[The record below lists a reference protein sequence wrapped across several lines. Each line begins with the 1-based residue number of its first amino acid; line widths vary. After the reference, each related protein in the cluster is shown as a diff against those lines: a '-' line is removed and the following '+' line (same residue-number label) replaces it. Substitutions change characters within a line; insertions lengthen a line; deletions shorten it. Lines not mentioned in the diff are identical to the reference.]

1 MMVVAPMRLAKAVV
15 SHLGV
20 SGRGSFVVI
29 PGIEVG
35 QPRVPFPL
43 GPARLAAQ
51 GSIKLLFD

>member
-1 MMVVAPMRLAKAVV
+1 MMVVALMRLAKAVA
-15 SHLGV
+15 SHLGA

-29 PGIEVG
+29 PGIEAG

-51 GSIKLLFD
+51 G

>member
-1 MMVVAPMRLAKAVV
+1 MVVAPMRLAKAMV

-20 SGRGSFVVI
+20 SGRGSFVAI
-29 PGIEVG
+29 SGIEAG

-43 GPARLAAQ
+43 GPTRLAAQ